1 MKKTVAIILAAAS
14 LAVCVPAVSGCNCGG
29 KVKFTLSEEGGK
41 HYIVSF
47 SGVASTKG
55 EYEIPAYYGEG
66 IPVTEIA
73 AEGFSS
79 TDFSK
84 IIVPETVTKIG
95 RMAFS
100 YCHSLKTVE
109 FADGIALEKFS
120 RAMFANSENLQ
131 QIKIP
136 DSVTELEEYVFS
148 GCRSLS
154 NVETDSVEKIG
165 YGAFVNCTSLEEIN
179 LPDTLKTIGESA
191 FYGAGLKQ
199 IEIPDSVTDITTDDG
214 EGNKSTV
221 YGLGLAAFLGC
232 TSLESARIGKGV
244 KVIPSGAF
252 GSCMALKEVYI
263 PLSVEEIQGAYY
275 REISIV
281 YGHAFYG
288 CNALTDIYY
297 EGSEEEWKSIK
308 IEYNKYSSSVNN
320 DAIKNAVK
328 HYNYE

>member
-14 LAVCVPAVSGCNCGG
+14 LAACVPAVSGCNCSG

-47 SGVASTKG
+47 SGISSTKG

-73 AEGFSS
+73 DEGFSN

-84 IIVPETVTKIG
+84 IIIPETITKIG
-95 RMAFS
+95 DMAFS

-109 FADGIALEKFS
+109 FAEGIAIGKFS
-120 RAMFANSENLQ
+120 RAMFANSEKLE

-136 DSVTELEEYVFS
+136 DSVTELDAYAFSSCTALSYVEM
-148 GCRSLS
+148 
-154 NVETDSVEKIG
+154 NSVERIG
-165 YGAFVNCTSLEEIN
+165 YSAFGNCASLKQIT
-179 LPDTLKTIGESA
+179 LPDTLTTIGEAA
-191 FYGAGLKQ
+191 FYCAGLKQ
-199 IEIPDSVTDITTDDG
+199 IEIPDSVKDIAVDG
-214 EGNKSTV
+214 GESTV

-232 TSLESARIGKGV
+232 TSLESAKIGKGI
-244 KVIPSGAF
+244 KIIPSGAF
-252 GSCMALKEVYI
+252 GSCTALKEVYI
-263 PLSVEEIQGAYY
+263 PLSVQEIEGAYY

-288 CNALTDIYY
+288 CNALTDIYF